1 MEMLI
6 MAKVKLTEKSQEVF
20 DCIKNAGGRI
30 SIPEIVE
37 ATGRAVRSVGANIT
51 DLQKKGLVARQK
63 EEVGDETITYAIL
76 TPDGANFVPEA
87 E

>member
-1 MEMLI
+1 

-76 TPDGANFVPEA
+76 TPDGANFVSEA